1 MLLEDGLVLDEG
13 LPLSFVGS
21 DDFVFEEEI
30 NEVVEGEESRP
41 TCNDDDVVERE
52 GLQLQ
57 TQPFLVAQSESSIGV
72 LNQLFSQLSSGVHLH
87 QQGHIVTLF
96 RYILLFFRRRVVG
109 LT

>member
-1 MLLEDGLVLDEG
+1 MLDEG

-72 LNQLFSQLSSGVHLH
+72 LNQFFSQLSSGVHLH

-96 RYILLFFRRRVVG
+96 KGFTACLRRRLIG
-109 LT
+109 LA